1 MYHSCRGALRTGLL
15 VCTFT
20 VFSVPGFSAETSP
33 STNSTSHARDDRS
46 AALTLAL
53 QAMQQLQ
60 AQQRATLQAVEEAR
74 QQSEAASKRYE
85 GRIESLYR
93 VLFAL
98 CAVVTIAALA
108 VAYYVPS
115 LLRRLRGQE
124 LLPSGLKWPL
134 STASRPAGTAANVGA
149 LLARGQALLEQ
160 HHPLEALA
168 WFEQAIALDGNAADA
183 FIKKGAALE
192 RLGRLDEALAS
203 YERALRLDDSHA
215 DAYIGKGNV
224 LNRLE
229 RYEEALVCFE
239 QAAGQQQHNIH
250 SPPHVVSAP
259 V

>member
-1 MYHSCRGALRTGLL
+1 MCHSCRGALRTGLL

-20 VFSVPGFSAETSP
+20 VFSVPAISAETSP
-33 STNSTSHARDDRS
+33 STNSTSRVHDDRS

-85 GRIESLYR
+85 RRIELLVR

-98 CAVVTIAALA
+98 CAVVTIGALA
-108 VAYYVPS
+108 AAFYVSS
-115 LLRRLRGQE
+115 LWSRLRGRE
-124 LLPSGLKWPL
+124 PLSSGLKWPL
-134 STASRPAGTAANVGA
+134 STASRPAGTAPHVSA

-160 HHPLEALA
+160 RHPLDALA
-168 WFEQAIALDGNAADA
+168 WFEQAIALDGSATDA

-203 YERALRLDDSHA
+203 YERALGLDDSHA
-215 DAYIGKGNV
+215 DAYVGKGNV

-239 QAAGQQQHNIH
+239 QAADHQQHLH
-250 SPPHVVSAP
+250 SSPRAVSAP
-259 V
+259 L

>member
-1 MYHSCRGALRTGLL
+1 MYRSCRGALRTGLL

-20 VFSVPGFSAETSP
+20 VLSAPVLSAEMSQ
-33 STNSTSHARDDRS
+33 STNAASRVRDDRS
-46 AALTLAL
+46 AAFTLAL

-85 GRIESLYR
+85 RRIESLYR

-98 CAVVTIAALA
+98 CAVVTIAALG
-108 VAYYVPS
+108 VAFYVS
-115 LLRRLRGQE
+115 TLLSKLRGGGP
-124 LLPSGLKWPL
+124 LPAVLKWSL
-134 STASRPAGTAANVGA
+134 STAARTPDTASHVGA

-160 HHPLEALA
+160 RHPMDALA
-168 WFEQAIALDGNAADA
+168 WFEQAIALDGNTADA

-203 YERALRLDDSHA
+203 YERALGLDDSHA

-229 RYEEALVCFE
+229 RYQEALVCFE
-239 QAAGQQQHNIH
+239 QAADHQHHLH
-250 SPPHVVSAP
+250 SLPHAVSASL
-259 V
+259 